1 MRLVYDSHIS
11 GEFEGWDGDKVYLLD
26 NGSRWEMTSYRY
38 SYRYSYRPRA
48 QIWDD
53 GGQFLLE
60 VDGMSEKVR
69 VRRA

>member
-1 MRLVYDSHIS
+1 MRLVYDSRIS

-48 QIWDD
+48 RIWDD
-53 GGQFLLE
+53 GGQYLLE